1 MGPIIMEPD
10 EAAAYGGNVNLTR
23 TLCTSAGRIQSSGIF
38 MGTNPLHYSLPF
50 LLLQLSLA
58 SSVILLLSRLLRP
71 LGQPVV
77 VSQILVRLLSSLINS
92 GFALHVRMYVLLLPG
107 GSSNRSMDTKERRQK
122 DIYNWRFHWGGAYDT
137 GHHQGFHRYKP
148 SQFRMLK
155 KVKAIDHESFEVMCT
170 SMLVVAGSITPII
183 KYLYDPSRRYLFYK
197 RTVMHS
203 KPNAEL
209 RVLVCMHDEEN
220 VHTTINLL
228 QALYPTNRSPMAIY
242 VLHLV
247 ELVGRAKPLLIP
259 HKLTRKSSSKATM
272 SQRIVNAFR
281 F

>member
-1 MGPIIMEPD
+1 MPTVDAISLGLIMN
-10 EAAAYGGNVNLTR
+10 AQGV
-23 TLCTSAGRIQSSGIF
+23 
-38 MGTNPLHYSLPF
+38 
-50 LLLQLSLA
+50 
-58 SSVILLLSRLLRP
+58 
-71 LGQPVV
+71 LG
-77 VSQILVRLLSSLINS
+77 LGL
-92 GFALHVRMYVLLLPG
+92 F
-107 GSSNRSMDTKERRQK
+107 K
-122 DIYNWRFHWGGAYDT
+122 
-137 GHHQGFHRYKP
+137 
-148 SQFRMLK
+148 MLK
-155 KVKAIDHESFEVMCT
+155 KVKAIDHESFVVMCT

-183 KYLYDPSRRYLFYK
+183 KYLYDPSRRYLSYK

-203 KPNAEL
+203 KPNSEL

-228 QALYPTNRSPMAIY
+228 QALYPTKWSPMAIY

-281 F
+281 FSEESNHRVASVQPFTAISPYASMHNEVCAIALDRKISLIIVPFNRRFNANGGLELFKKAVRTMNNVVRDKAPCSVAILVDRASSAAQAQGM

>member
-1 MGPIIMEPD
+1 
-10 EAAAYGGNVNLTR
+10 
-23 TLCTSAGRIQSSGIF
+23 
-38 MGTNPLHYSLPF
+38 
-50 LLLQLSLA
+50 
-58 SSVILLLSRLLRP
+58 
-71 LGQPVV
+71 
-77 VSQILVRLLSSLINS
+77 
-92 GFALHVRMYVLLLPG
+92 MYVLLLPG